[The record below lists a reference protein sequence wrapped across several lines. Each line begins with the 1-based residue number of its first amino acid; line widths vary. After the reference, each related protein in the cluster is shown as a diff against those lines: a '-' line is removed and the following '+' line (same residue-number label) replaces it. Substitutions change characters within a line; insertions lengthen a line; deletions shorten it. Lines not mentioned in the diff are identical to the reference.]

1 MCLVVQVKTVFT
13 MKLEMC
19 NYFLNGKYEDACM
32 HAMMTPM
39 LFSNRFAFLDY
50 NFKKVILDYNYV

>member
-1 MCLVVQVKTVFT
+1 MFLVVQVKTVFT

-32 HAMMTPM
+32 YS
-39 LFSNRFAFLDY
+39 L
-50 NFKKVILDYNYV
+50 KKLRRETLLLKKIKVEFYQLYEEV

>member
-1 MCLVVQVKTVFT
+1 

-32 HAMMTPM
+32 HAMMAPM

>member
-1 MCLVVQVKTVFT
+1 MFLVVQVKTVFT

-32 HAMMTPM
+32 QWWHPCFSQTVLLSLIIIMFE
-39 LFSNRFAFLDY
+39 LFTIVTSS
-50 NFKKVILDYNYV
+50 

>member
-1 MCLVVQVKTVFT
+1 MFLVVQVKTVFLSKKKVKTVFT

-32 HAMMTPM
+32 QWHPS
-39 LFSNRFAFLDY
+39 FSQTVL
-50 NFKKVILDYNYV
+50 LS